1 MKCEVRYIAWV
12 NMEIPDELLA
22 SGDEDSIIE
31 IIDINL
37 PNCLDVRSVY
47 SEKENKFYVENY

>member
-1 MKCEVRYIAWV
+1 MTCEVKYIAWV

-31 IIDINL
+31 AIYAKL
-37 PNCLDVRSVY
+37 LNCLDVRSVY
-47 SEKENKFYVENY
+47 NEKENKFYVENY